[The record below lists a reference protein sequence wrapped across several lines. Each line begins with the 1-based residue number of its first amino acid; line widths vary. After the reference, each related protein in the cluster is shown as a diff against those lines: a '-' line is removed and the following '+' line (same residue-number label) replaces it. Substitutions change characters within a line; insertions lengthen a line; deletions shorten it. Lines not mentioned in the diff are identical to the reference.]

1 MLIFFSLSS
10 PKFFRV
16 SSLFSHREESKESSP
31 KPIEMRVSMP
41 LAAGRQQAR
50 VVATSE
56 TAPRLCRLQ
65 PSSSSLASP
74 KSAIDLALA
83 RRRPSLTT
91 TSAVPP
97 AKATTTTTASSQATE
112 ASTSNAHSPS
122 SSAHKAA
129 NSTTTSRPISLDQLP
144 RPLRDS
150 VVVLSAPNPRA
161 PGGQTPV
168 YVLGVSHVSKRSLD
182 RVRTDVVFSLF
193 PLASSSTTTMTTTT
207 TTTVLA
213 RFALS

>member
-1 MLIFFSLSS
+1 
-10 PKFFRV
+10 
-16 SSLFSHREESKESSP
+16 
-31 KPIEMRVSMP
+31 MRVSTP

-50 VVATSE
+50 VVAPSE
-56 TAPRLCRLQ
+56 AAPRLARLQ
-65 PSSSSLASP
+65 PSSSSS
-74 KSAIDLALA
+74 SAIDLALA
-83 RRRPSLTT
+83 RVRRPSLTA

-97 AKATTTTTASSQATE
+97 AKATTTTTTASSE
-112 ASTSNAHSPS
+112 ASTSNAQHSPSSS

-129 NSTTTSRPISLDQLP
+129 NSTTTTTSGPISLDQLP

-182 RVRTDVVFSLF
+182 RVRIDDDFSLTFDDDDGACSLFCFILIFSQPDPHPF
-193 PLASSSTTTMTTTT
+193 PDEKKHPLSFPPDLRAHGPRQ
-207 TTTVLA
+207 A
-213 RFALS
+213 RGRRP

>member
-1 MLIFFSLSS
+1 
-10 PKFFRV
+10 
-16 SSLFSHREESKESSP
+16 
-31 KPIEMRVSMP
+31 MRVSTP

-50 VVATSE
+50 AVAPSE
-56 TAPRLCRLQ
+56 AAPRLARLQ
-65 PSSSSLASP
+65 PSSSSS
-74 KSAIDLALA
+74 SAIDLALA
-83 RRRPSLTT
+83 RVRRPSLTA

-97 AKATTTTTASSQATE
+97 AKATNTTTTVSSE
-112 ASTSNAHSPS
+112 ASTSNAQHSPSSS

-129 NSTTTSRPISLDQLP
+129 NSTTTTSRPISLDQLP

-182 RVRTDVVFSLF
+182 RVRIDGVFFFTFDDDDDGARSLF
-193 PLASSSTTTMTTTT
+193 
-207 TTTVLA
+207 
-213 RFALS
+213 FALS